1 MTLIHLCLIVCMLEP
16 VCLCAR
22 MFGGYGHL
30 LVPAASGGEPMI
42 GDCSNIYVRGDAP
55 PNIISRPLWGGA
67 GRP

>member
-30 LVPAASGGEPMI
+30 LVPVASGGEP
-42 GDCSNIYVRGDAP
+42 DDRGLFKYLCTRRRAP
-55 PNIISRPLWGGA
+55 KYHITPFTGGA
-67 GRP
+67 MRG